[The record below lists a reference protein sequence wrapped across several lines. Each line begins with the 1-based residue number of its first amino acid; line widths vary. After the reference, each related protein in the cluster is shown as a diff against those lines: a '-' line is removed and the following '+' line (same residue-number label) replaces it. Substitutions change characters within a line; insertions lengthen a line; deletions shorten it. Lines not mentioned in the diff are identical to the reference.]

1 MISKSHTI
9 YIFLTLQLN
18 TVWVSCTGENPHDRE
33 NIGEINY
40 YPKEHGFPG
49 FYYPY
54 ENIPGYLSPVVAVHF
69 VRPTSKLIVIN
80 IKYFLMWQEQK
91 TELSILKDDR
101 IQKNLKSR

>member
-80 IKYFLMWQEQK
+80 IKYFLM
-91 TELSILKDDR
+91 
-101 IQKNLKSR
+101 